1 MTHPIRTTPPTRS
14 ARLIG
19 AAALA
24 LLLAACATTSGTTT
38 GGGKAAQSK
47 ASPEVRALERWKLLI
62 AGKAG
67 EAWDYLSPGAR
78 STKTREA
85 YAAEMSQRPIRWETV
100 ESYEKPVCEADD
112 ACTVKI
118 LVTYS
123 VDVPLP
129 NVGLVTSPSV
139 LEEKWIALDGVWY
152 HVPADISRR

>member
-1 MTHPIRTTPPTRS
+1 MNHASRTIRR
-14 ARLIG
+14 
-19 AAALA
+19 AAP
-24 LLLAACATTSGTTT
+24 LLLAAFTLLLSACATTT
-38 GGGKAAQSK
+38 GGAGKAAG
-47 ASPEVRALERWKLLI
+47 AEAPPEVRALERWKLLI

-100 ESYEKPVCEADD
+100 EPYGEAPVCEAAD

-129 NVGLVTSPSV
+129 NVGRVTSPSV